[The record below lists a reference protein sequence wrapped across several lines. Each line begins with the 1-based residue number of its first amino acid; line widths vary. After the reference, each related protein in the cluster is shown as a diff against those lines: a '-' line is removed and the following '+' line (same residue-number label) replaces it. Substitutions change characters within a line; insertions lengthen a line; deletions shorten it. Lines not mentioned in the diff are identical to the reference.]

1 MNSDLLRQSSCRYNS
16 LTFASVSG
24 WSHNANLY
32 LSFGTEILQHS
43 LLAAQP
49 RNICGIPPFIRFAT
63 PFFSEYEFSNPFL
76 FSGPESRK
84 SPTRPALPGAV
95 NHAGVQQQPL
105 HFLPLAF
112 RPCPKPVKSPR
123 NQCLSKPGRHCPNTA
138 PTDAGPSVFP
148 THPRKPRHR
157 ATGWATRA
165 YPAVRSYPIFLS
177 GSSMPS
183 NRSKQH
189 SV

>member
-32 LSFGTEILQHS
+32 LSFGTEILQHF

-49 RNICGIPPFIRFAT
+49 RNICGIPSFIRFAT

-76 FSGPESRK
+76 FSGPEVRK
-84 SPTRPALPGAV
+84 LPKRPALPGAV

-112 RPCPKPVKSPR
+112 RPCRNRPKTSD
-123 NQCLSKPGRHCPNTA
+123 SGTCPNQ
-138 PTDAGPSVFP
+138 PHAGPTRPAPVQGRVFSRPSPASPGTGPQVGQHGP
-148 THPRKPRHR
+148 TLLASPIRFSC
-157 ATGWATRA
+157 
-165 YPAVRSYPIFLS
+165 PAA
-177 GSSMPS
+177 
-183 NRSKQH
+183 
-189 SV
+189 